1 LITKGNAFGITKSVA
16 ISYNK
21 SVGSITVSGLQCEQC
36 VVIMVLYEPQQHDV
50 QIFHGV
56 HDGLSLSHGNA
67 VKRVEQIGRW
77 NGGAQDYNLSISSTD
92 GLKVAILVQ
101 AGSGGPI

>member
-1 LITKGNAFGITKSVA
+1 
-16 ISYNK
+16 
-21 SVGSITVSGLQCEQC
+21 
-36 VVIMVLYEPQQHDV
+36 MVLYEPQQHDV
-50 QIFHGV
+50 QILHGE
-56 HDGLSLSHGNA
+56 HDGLSLSHGSV

-101 AGSGGPI
+101 TGSCGPILGAARC